1 DANSYTYGL
10 PETVDVFDR
19 QTRGGLHQVIDKLG
33 EGMLTNGAGL
43 NQSLRL
49 AGTRAGYFD
58 RVLRAIL
65 ARHDAAARL
74 LPAVQSAVAAL
85 DRGSDE
91 AAAFPDAMSDA
102 LRPFVTERAA
112 TRATLDKA
120 PAALASA
127 QDGLRRGQALPAQV
141 RRFATVAA
149 KETLP
154 AAPAGFRQLAALLR
168 EVLAPLP
175 ETNRTLQSLSIGAP
189 GARH

>member
-1 DANSYTYGL
+1 GRDG
-10 PETVDVFDR
+10 
-19 QTRGGLHQVIDKLG
+19 
-33 EGMLTNGAGL
+33 
-43 NQSLRL
+43 
-49 AGTRAGYFD
+49 
-58 RVLRAIL
+58 
-65 ARHDAAARL
+65 
-74 LPAVQSAVAAL
+74 
-85 DRGSDE
+85 

-127 QDGLRRGQALPAQV
+127 QDGLRRGQALLAQV

-189 GARH
+189 GARHFLLVADPVLPYVNKALDGLRPLLAVVGAHACDVVD